1 MNIYTDSM
9 GNTSNL
15 KEKEVLDKLP
25 DSITTTRRAANF
37 GANGYM
43 EWRKYMERHL
53 KVPDR
58 FENVMPEGNYEV
70 VASFLITKEGKVA
83 DVVLMRS
90 CEWSADLEVFKVFGD
105 SPLWQ
110 PAMQNGNKVIYLQKE
125 SFTF

>member
-15 KEKEVLDKLP
+15 KEKEELDKLP
-25 DSITTTRRAANF
+25 DSITTTQRAANF

-83 DVVLMRS
+83 T
-90 CEWSADLEVFKVFGD
+90 CNAEWKQSDL
-105 SPLWQ
+105 SPKGKFYFL
-110 PAMQNGNKVIYLQKE
+110 A
-125 SFTF
+125 